1 MAIVIGTAGWSIASR
16 NAAPFPAEG
25 SALER
30 YATRFCGVEINSSF
44 YRSHRRTTWER
55 WAASVPETFRF
66 SVKALKSITHE
77 RRLVDCDELLA
88 AHIDEASGLGGKLA
102 VHLVQLPPS
111 LAFDE
116 PSANRFFAMFRSAT
130 SAGIACE
137 PRHPSWFE
145 PAADA
150 LLERHRVARV
160 AADPARVPEAAAPA
174 GWPGLVYHRLH
185 GSPVMYR
192 SSYSDQALAAYGTS
206 LLAAS
211 ERGDAWCMFDNT
223 LGAAATENALD
234 LMERLRLLRGEG
246 GRSLPHPQSQT

>member
-16 NAAPFPAEG
+16 NAAPFPTQG
-25 SALER
+25 STLER
-30 YATRFCGVEINSSF
+30 YAARFPGVEINSSF
-44 YRSHRRTTWER
+44 YRPHRRSTWER
-55 WAASVPETFRF
+55 WAASVPDSFRF
-66 SVKALKSITHE
+66 SVKVPKSITHE
-77 RRLVDCDELLA
+77 RRLADCTDLLTR
-88 AHIDEASGLGGKLA
+88 HVEEAGGLGDKLA

-116 PSANRFFAMFRSAT
+116 ASADRFFALFRGAT

-145 PAADA
+145 PAADT

-174 GWPGLVYHRLH
+174 GWPGLVYYRLH

-192 SSYSDQALAAYGTS
+192 SSYSDKALAAYGTS